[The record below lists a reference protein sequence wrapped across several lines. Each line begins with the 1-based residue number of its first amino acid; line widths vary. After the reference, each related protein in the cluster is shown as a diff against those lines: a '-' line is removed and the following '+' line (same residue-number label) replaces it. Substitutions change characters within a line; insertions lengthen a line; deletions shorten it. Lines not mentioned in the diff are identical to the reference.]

1 MRPGRA
7 GVVAGSVVA
16 GKCSPQRAAELQR
29 AQQRPVVR
37 HGKGVLFARHR
48 IGFRPQDATTA
59 CCSQGAE
66 GWGRLKGPAELLRV

>member
-7 GVVAGSVVA
+7 GVVVSAVA
-16 GKCSPQRAAELQR
+16 GKCSPQRVAGLQR
-29 AQQRPVVR
+29 VQQGHVVR

-48 IGFRPQDATTA
+48 IGFRPQDATTE
-59 CCSQGAE
+59 CCLQGAD